1 MTTRLPGWFSGWTY
15 VLEIAHRPVLI
26 YLKPLCFFPICK
38 LMMIPAENLEDAETQ
53 KERKTNHI
61 SKR

>member
-38 LMMIPAENLEDAETQ
+38 LMMIPAENLEDAET
-53 KERKTNHI
+53 
-61 SKR
+61 